1 MAMAH
6 EDLVAYGE
14 DFAESSARS
23 LASLS
28 HGAQEIATE
37 AAEYARGSVEAGSA
51 FVEALFSAGSPEEAL
66 DIQARY
72 ARRAYETFVAE
83 AGRIGAL
90 YADLA
95 GGVYRPFE
103 SLIVAAD

>member
-1 MAMAH
+1 MSMTH
-6 EDLVAYGE
+6 EDLIAYGD

-28 HGAQEIATE
+28 EGAQAIANE
-37 AAEYARGSVEAGSA
+37 AAEYARGSVEAGGA
-51 FVEALFSAGSPEEAL
+51 FVEALLYANSPEEAL

-72 ARRAYETFVAE
+72 VRHSYETFVTE
-83 AGRIGAL
+83 AGRIGGL

-103 SLIVAAD
+103 SLVVAAD